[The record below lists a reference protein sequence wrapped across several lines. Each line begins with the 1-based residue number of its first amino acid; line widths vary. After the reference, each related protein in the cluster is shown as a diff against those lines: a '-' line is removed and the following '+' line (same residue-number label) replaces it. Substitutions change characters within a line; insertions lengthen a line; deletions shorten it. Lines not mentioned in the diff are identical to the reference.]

1 MITLPILVISL
12 ALINHARGGGYFAD
26 RLPGHPRYYAAPAV
40 AFICALFVGPFD
52 ALLVGVSYLVWS
64 LAPWGSWFG
73 LGRLPHPDESWF
85 EAAVSKVS
93 FGSDHVAFTLRN
105 LICLIPA
112 AILVSPFFLLLSL
125 VQTAAYEAGW
135 RLTPAA
141 PVRTGEL
148 LTGAA
153 WGAFIWGLN

>member
-1 MITLPILVISL
+1 MIFLPFLMLGL
-12 ALINHARGGGYFAD
+12 AVVNYARGGGFFAD

-40 AFICALFVGPFD
+40 WFLCALFIGPFD
-52 ALLVGVSYLVWS
+52 GLFVALAYLAWS
-64 LAPWGSWFG
+64 LAPWGSWYG
-73 LGRLPHPDESWF
+73 LGRFPHPDETWF

-105 LICLIPA
+105 LLCLIPA
-112 AILVSPFFLLLSL
+112 AVLIDPLFLGLAF

-135 RLTPAA
+135 RLSPATPI
-141 PVRTGEL
+141 RTAEL

-153 WGAFIWGLN
+153 WGAFIWWLA

>member
-1 MITLPILVISL
+1 MITLPILVVAM
-12 ALINHARGGGYFAD
+12 ALINHARGGGFFAD
-26 RLPGHPRYYAAPAV
+26 RLPGHPRFYAAPAA
-40 AFICALFVGPFD
+40 AFVCAIFVGPFD

-64 LAPWGSWFG
+64 IAPWGSWFQ
-73 LGRLPHPDESWF
+73 LGRGTHPDESWF
-85 EAAVSKVS
+85 EAVVSKVS

-105 LICLIPA
+105 FVCLTPA
-112 AILVSPFFLLLSL
+112 AILISPLFLALSI

-135 RLTPAA
+135 RMTPAA
-141 PVRTGEL
+141 PIRTGEL

>member
-1 MITLPILVISL
+1 L
-12 ALINHARGGGYFAD
+12 
-26 RLPGHPRYYAAPAV
+26 
-40 AFICALFVGPFD
+40 
-52 ALLVGVSYLVWS
+52 
-64 LAPWGSWFG
+64 
-73 LGRLPHPDESWF
+73 WF

-112 AILVSPFFLLLSL
+112 AILISPFFLLLSL

-135 RLTPAA
+135 RMTPAS
-141 PVRTGEL
+141 PIRTGEL

-153 WGAFIWGLN
+153 WGAFIWWLA